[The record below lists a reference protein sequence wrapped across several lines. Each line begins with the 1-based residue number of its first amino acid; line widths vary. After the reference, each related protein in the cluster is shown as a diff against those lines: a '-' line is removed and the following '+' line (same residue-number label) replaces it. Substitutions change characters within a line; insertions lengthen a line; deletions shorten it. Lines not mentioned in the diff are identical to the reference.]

1 MANLNKVLLMGRL
14 TRDPEARPAGS
25 TKVVKFGF
33 AVNNRRKDSQSDEWV
48 DDPVFLDVEVWDRGE
63 NRAAS
68 NAEERLRKGSAVFIE
83 GKLKYEQW
91 TSQDGNKRSA
101 LRVTADSIQYLD
113 PKPEGIGAPPRPARQ
128 DRSTRGDHLYEGYP
142 EPSGKD
148 EIPF

>member
-14 TRDPEARPAGS
+14 TRDPEARPVGS

-33 AVNNRRKDSQSDEWV
+33 AVNNRRKDSQSGEWV

-68 NAEERLRKGSAVFIE
+68 NAEERLRNGSAVFIE

-91 TSQDGNKRSA
+91 TVQDGTKRSA

-113 PKPEGIGAPPRPARQ
+113 PKSDGQPAARPAQ
-128 DRSTRGDHLYEGYP
+128 QKRSTRGDHHYESYP
-142 EPSGKD
+142 EPSSKD